1 MSETVTRD
9 HGAVRQ
15 PLSRRPRRPL
25 RTGPMTSIAA
35 LLLLAGCSSVPDA
48 LNPVEWYEGTTDTVG
63 GWFSDDEPATADGGT
78 ATGSAT
84 GSGDF
89 PNLASVP
96 QRPTPSTTAE
106 ERAQIQQGL
115 IADRN
120 NARYTDSADAS
131 APADP
136 PRRASTAQP
145 AAPRSTATSSTAAIG
160 APAAAAE
167 SAARTAAADA
177 SIPAPQ
183 PSAPAP
189 SATRPEQ
196 TAAVPPP
203 VPERQ
208 APAAAPATGDGST
221 LWPRRPAPE
230 PESRSPMTSGRVPD
244 AESRVVRA
252 PDTQT
257 SGGRRPLAETLTRAD
272 TRNAETR
279 LDSAGTDGVRT
290 SPRTEPGGSAPA
302 AQSSGP
308 EISRRL
314 ISETRTQRMTDG
326 TVRTET
332 TAPQPETV
340 AAVPDTMT
348 RPAQTASAG
357 AGSADAGAA
366 GAGASDESASV
377 IVDGPSLDQYQLGFS
392 GPAYLVGTVNFR
404 HGSSGLS
411 ADDLDMVGSI
421 ASAARETDAYIRV
434 IGHASARTAEMDLPR
449 HELVNFEQSL
459 ARAEAVARALTQAGV
474 PAERVL
480 VEAMSASQP
489 LYFESMPSGEAGNRR
504 AEILFQY

>member
-1 MSETVTRD
+1 
-9 HGAVRQ
+9 
-15 PLSRRPRRPL
+15 
-25 RTGPMTSIAA
+25 MTSIAA

-290 SPRTEPGGSAPA
+290 SPRTEPAGSAPA

-411 ADDLDMVGSI
+411 ADDLDMVRSI